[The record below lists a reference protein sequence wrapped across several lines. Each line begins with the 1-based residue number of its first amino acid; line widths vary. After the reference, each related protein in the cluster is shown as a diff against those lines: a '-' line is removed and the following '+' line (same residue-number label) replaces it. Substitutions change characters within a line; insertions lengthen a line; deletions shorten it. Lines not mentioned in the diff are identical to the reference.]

1 MPQSTLCVGTLDQEV
16 TAQRVRVGR
25 NRLTR
30 EATIV
35 NGFAGTPSNCAG
47 SPDRGFRG
55 RLQPPPLPLRRS
67 GRQIAIK
74 IKGVGVALKNP
85 GSHLLLLLRT
95 GDRGAGSRVCRGSVM
110 GCGFVRE
117 VQPWLASGPAFE
129 CELPIGRAR
138 PSSLRR
144 SSNDCR
150 CRRRR
155 LYVLIRGSV
164 RLRRRG
170 AERRGQPFSL
180 PRCGEYR
187 VIAKH
192 RSTWFA
198 HQVRPCI
205 STILEI
211 RLQRLCCFPGAG
223 HHRIRSSER
232 RAVAA
237 Q

>member
-1 MPQSTLCVGTLDQEV
+1 MTASCVPQSALRVGTLDQEV

-138 PSSLRR
+138 PSSLRC
-144 SSNDCR
+144 SSSDCR

-155 LYVLIRGSV
+155 LYAQVDRPKRGDLQATSRLSSCSV
-164 RLRRRG
+164 RLRQFRRPCRP
-170 AERRGQPFSL
+170 AREISKR
-180 PRCGEYR
+180 PR
-187 VIAKH
+187 
-192 RSTWFA
+192 
-198 HQVRPCI
+198 QVRK
-205 STILEI
+205 
-211 RLQRLCCFPGAG
+211 
-223 HHRIRSSER
+223 
-232 RAVAA
+232 
-237 Q
+237 